1 MFFLIKGGGC
11 IAVRLRLWG
20 NRRFP
25 YLKIDFLLSLKAK
38 DIKKY
43 KMELDNEWEK
53 FLNGGETN
61 DIDDDS
67 DELGDA
73 PECKDLYISTK
84 TKLLYLNQSNIDVA
98 RIFWSVPIVEYWR
111 PDEGVIKKQMKVA
124 AQSKEECV
132 ENERKLKQTYY
143 YTERII
149 KQIDNPIAK
158 KIKFKD
164 ERKVTVGISTKNV
177 MNYRGKDKG
186 GAMFNCIA
194 LTFRFR
200 NDANNFHEIHVKVF
214 NTGKLEIPGVL
225 NNSLFDRVKIFI
237 LDTLR
242 PYFEEPVAFKDIPSE
257 NVLINSNFECNYNVN
272 RDALRSILQS
282 EKYRID
288 TTYDACSYP
297 GVKCKYYFC
306 NKNGFDEDKQT
317 GVILPEDSHLTVE
330 ELIDSN
336 KYTKVSFMIFRTGGC
351 LIVGNCSEKVLTFV
365 YDFVKKMLKDE
376 YPNIC
381 MKRENLGITEPKKT
395 KLRKRKIM
403 VSTAYF
409 SDLKKL

>member
-1 MFFLIKGGGC
+1 
-11 IAVRLRLWG
+11 
-20 NRRFP
+20 
-25 YLKIDFLLSLKAK
+25 
-38 DIKKY
+38 
-43 KMELDNEWEK
+43 MELDNEWEK
-53 FLNGGETN
+53 FLNGGEIN
-61 DIDDDS
+61 DADDDDNS

-73 PECKDLYISTK
+73 PNCEDLYISTK

-98 RIFWSVPIVEYWR
+98 HIFWSVPVVEYWK

-124 AQSKEECV
+124 AQSKEECEV
-132 ENERKLKQTYY
+132 NERKLKETYY

-158 KIKFKD
+158 KFKD

-225 NNSLFDRVKIFI
+225 NNSLFDRVKTVI

-242 PYFEEPVAFKDIPSE
+242 PYFVEPIAFKDIPSE

-272 RDALRSILQS
+272 RDALHSILQS

-306 NKNGFDEDKQT
+306 NKNGFDVEKQT
-317 GVILPEDSHLTVE
+317 GVILQEDSNLTVE
-330 ELIDSN
+330 ELIDSK

-351 LIVGNCSEKVLTFV
+351 LIVGNCSEEVLTFV
-365 YDFVKKMLKDE
+365 YDFVKKLLKDE

-381 MKRENLGITEPKKT
+381 MKTENLGITEPKKT

-409 SDLKKL
+409 LNLKKL

>member
-1 MFFLIKGGGC
+1 
-11 IAVRLRLWG
+11 
-20 NRRFP
+20 
-25 YLKIDFLLSLKAK
+25 
-38 DIKKY
+38 
-43 KMELDNEWEK
+43 MELDNEWAK

-61 DIDDDS
+61 EVDDDEIN
-67 DELGDA
+67 ELGEA
-73 PECKDLYISTK
+73 PKCEELYISTK
-84 TKLLYLNQSNIDVA
+84 TKLLYLNQSNINIS
-98 RIFWSVPIVEYWR
+98 RIFWNVPIVEYWK

-124 AQSKEECV
+124 AQSKEECE
-132 ENERKLKQTYY
+132 ENTAKLKQTYY

-200 NDANNFHEIHVKVF
+200 NDVNRFHEIHVKVF

-225 NNSLFDRVKIFI
+225 NASLFDRVKIFI

-242 PYFEEPVAFKDIPSE
+242 PYFEDPIEFKDIPSE

-272 RDALRSILQS
+272 RDALHTILRSD
-282 EKYRID
+282 KYRID
-288 TTYDACSYP
+288 TTYDSCSYP

-306 NKNGFDEDKQT
+306 NKNGFDVEKQS
-317 GVILPEDSHLTVE
+317 GVILPEDSNLTVD
-330 ELIDSN
+330 ELIVSK

-351 LIVGNCSEKVLTFV
+351 LIVGNCSEEVLMFV
-365 YDFVKKMLKDE
+365 YDFVKKMLNDE
-376 YPNIC
+376 YLNIY
-381 MKRENLGITEPKKT
+381 MKVDKLGEVEPKKI

-403 VSTAYF
+403 VSTTYF

>member
-1 MFFLIKGGGC
+1 
-11 IAVRLRLWG
+11 
-20 NRRFP
+20 
-25 YLKIDFLLSLKAK
+25 
-38 DIKKY
+38 
-43 KMELDNEWEK
+43 MELDNEWEK
-53 FLNGGETN
+53 FLNGGEIDN
-61 DIDDDS
+61 ASSDDD
-67 DELGDA
+67 DKDVLGEA
-73 PECKDLYISTK
+73 PDCEDLYISTK
-84 TKLLYLNQSNIDVA
+84 TKLLYLNQTNVDVA
-98 RIFWSVPIVEYWR
+98 HIFWNVPVIEYWK

-124 AQSKEECV
+124 AQSKEECE
-132 ENERKLKQTYY
+132 ENTKKLKQTYY

-164 ERKVTVGISTKNV
+164 ERKVTIGISTKNV
-177 MNYRGKDKG
+177 MNYRGKEKG
-186 GAMFNCIA
+186 GAMFNCTA

-225 NNSLFDRVKIFI
+225 NVSLFDKVKVFI

-242 PYFEEPVAFKDIPSE
+242 PYFEEPIAFKDIPSE

-272 RDALRSILQS
+272 RDALHSILQS

-306 NKNGFDEDKQT
+306 NKNGFDEEKQT

-330 ELIDSN
+330 ELIDSK

-351 LIVGNCSEKVLTFV
+351 LIVGNCSEEILAFV
-365 YDFVKKMLKDE
+365 YNFVKKIFKDE

-381 MKRENLGITEPKKT
+381 MKSEIIIQEEPKKK
-395 KLRKRKIM
+395 KLRKRKIV
-403 VSTAYF
+403 VSTQYF
-409 SDLKKL
+409 SDIKKL